1 MSTTTTRN
9 LPAQFVEDLGKD
21 LAEQVTAQSGVPV
34 VTTGLAGL
42 GTMAQPQKQQFE
54 SQAEFEKRQGLF
66 KAQQQAALGFEQRQ
80 QALAGL
86 KPEVVGLSQL
96 EKDARTRAQ

>member
-1 MSTTTTRN
+1 MAVQETRN

-42 GTMAQPQKQQFE
+42 GSMAQPTKQQQHRLPFTIKRGVWCLDNIAKGCLNSYKRCKTQRSS
-54 SQAEFEKRQGLF
+54 SQPSSSHVL
-66 KAQQQAALGFEQRQ
+66 AQ
-80 QALAGL
+80 
-86 KPEVVGLSQL
+86 
-96 EKDARTRAQ
+96 